1 MGIRQGDWVIIKGA
15 ELVNPAILE
24 RLNGL
29 LEEKEV
35 YINEAI
41 GTGEDIE
48 ILRKHDKFRVFIMYD
63 LSRAKQAPSRALRNR
78 CIEINMSNYDLPET
92 SELAETTK
100 ATQDKHLIH
109 DDIHLSALINSVL
122 KYSTEPLDLQDKDV
136 ILCEKFVNIERTKST
151 HDILEH
157 HFSKFFNSGQSDNWT
172 IESYSSMARLLNKS
186 ISELNKTVHY
196 RSNFSFSS
204 IPQQGTSVSS
214 IPKASH

>member
-1 MGIRQGDWVIIKGA
+1 MSNSSLFHWQESELCKGIKQGDWVIIKGA

-92 SELAETTK
+92 SELPDTIKSSQEK
-100 ATQDKHLIH
+100 QVVH
-109 DDIHLSALINSVL
+109 DDIHLPALINSVL
-122 KYSTEPLDLQDKDV
+122 KYASQPLDLQDKDV
-136 ILCEKFVNIERTKST
+136 ILCEKFVKIERAKMT
-151 HDILEH
+151 HDVL
-157 HFSKFFNSGQSDNWT
+157 
-172 IESYSSMARLLNKS
+172 
-186 ISELNKTVHY
+186 
-196 RSNFSFSS
+196 
-204 IPQQGTSVSS
+204 
-214 IPKASH
+214 